1 MIPVLGTTFEPRK
14 VICTKAQGQLTQDRR
29 RGGLAVPWGI
39 PLLPRIHWQ
48 MLSLELRAQGTAELF
63 IHSFIP
69 LLRNGPNI
77 RASSR
82 HHYSAGFLA
91 GVQKAKKEISSLGY
105 F

>member
-14 VICTKAQGQLTQDRR
+14 VICTKAQGPLTQDRR
-29 RGGLAVPWGI
+29 QGGLAFPRGI
-39 PLLPRIHWQ
+39 PLLPKTHWQ
-48 MLSLELRAQGTAELF
+48 MPSLELTAQGTAEL
-63 IHSFIP
+63 HSFIP
-69 LLRNGPNI
+69 LLRNGPN
-77 RASSR
+77 RASSC